1 MTHPLRQPVHTVYGG
16 AHLFKADLARKLGGL
31 SLRAFNEHAPDAAA
45 LGAAF
50 GLDEATASAVHP
62 RVVEKLQREPVED
75 YRIDFEDGFGH
86 RPDEEEDRTAEAA
99 AGEVAAGMA
108 GRTLP
113 PGIGIRIKPLN
124 SQLAP
129 RGLRTLDLFISG
141 LVAKSGGAI
150 PSPFVVTLPKVTAPS
165 DVAALADAC
174 DACERTHRLAP
185 GSIAIEVMVE
195 TPEALFAPD
204 GRLALPSLIA
214 AGAGRVRG
222 AHFGPFDYTAAFQ
235 ITAAHQ
241 DIRHP
246 ACDFAR
252 QIMLVALAPTTVSIS
267 DGPTPIMP
275 VGPRD
280 AVHRAWKLH
289 AGNVRHALV
298 NGIYQG
304 WDLHPA
310 QLPSRY
316 TAVFAFFLEGL
327 APASERLKNFVQKA
341 AQATLV
347 GDVFDDAATG
357 QGLLNYFLRAM
368 QCGAITEA
376 EAVERS
382 GLTVDEIRG
391 RSFGA
396 IVTGRRGR

>member
-1 MTHPLRQPVHTVYGG
+1 MSHPRQPVHTVYGG

-31 SLRAFNEHAPDAAA
+31 ALRAFNEHAPDAAA
-45 LGAAF
+45 LSAAF
-50 GLDEATASAVHP
+50 GLDAATAFAVHP
-62 RVVEKLQREPVED
+62 RVVEKLRREPVED

-99 AGEVAAGMA
+99 GAEVAAGMA

-113 PGIGIRIKPLN
+113 PAIGIRIKPL
-124 SQLAP
+124 SPQLAP
-129 RGLRTLDLFISG
+129 RGLRTLDLFMSA
-141 LVAKSGGAI
+141 LASKSGGAI
-150 PSPFVVTLPKVTAPS
+150 PSPFVVTLPKVTAPR
-165 DVAALADAC
+165 DVASLADAC

-185 GSIAIEVMVE
+185 GSIAIELMVE
-195 TPEALFAPD
+195 TPEALYAPD
-204 GRLALPSLIA
+204 GRLALPSLVA
-214 AGAGRVRG
+214 AGAGRVTG

-275 VGPRD
+275 VGPPD
-280 AVHRAWKLH
+280 AVHRAWKRH

-368 QCGAITEA
+368 QCGAITES
-376 EAVERS
+376 EATERS
-382 GLTVDEIRG
+382 GLTADEIRG
-391 RSFGA
+391 RSFAA
-396 IVTGRRGR
+396 IVTGRRTQ

>member
-1 MTHPLRQPVHTVYGG
+1 MSHPRQPVHTVYGG

-31 SLRAFNEHAPDAAA
+31 ALRAFNEHAPDAAA
-45 LGAAF
+45 LGAVF
-50 GLDEATASAVHP
+50 GLDAATASAVYP

-86 RPDEEEDRTAEAA
+86 RPDDEEDGAAEAA
-99 AGEVAAGMA
+99 AGEVAAGMT

-113 PGIGIRIKPLN
+113 PAIGIRIKPL
-124 SQLAP
+124 SAPLAA
-129 RGLRTLDLFISG
+129 RGLRTLDLFMSA
-141 LVAKSGGAI
+141 LVTKSGGAI
-150 PSPFVVTLPKVTAPS
+150 PLPFVVTLPKVTAPR
-165 DVAALADAC
+165 DVSALADAC
-174 DACERTHRLAP
+174 DACERTHGLAS

-204 GRLALPSLIA
+204 GRLALPSLVA
-214 AGAGRVRG
+214 AGAGRVTG

-252 QIMLVALAPTTVSIS
+252 QVMLVSLAPAAVPVS

-280 AVHRAWKLH
+280 AVHRAWRLH

-341 AQATLV
+341 AQATRV
-347 GDVFDDAATG
+347 GDVFDAAATG

-368 QCGAITEA
+368 QCGAITES
-376 EAVERS
+376 EAVEHS
-382 GLTVDEIRG
+382 GLAADEIRG
-391 RSFGA
+391 RSFAA
-396 IVTGRRGR
+396 IITGRRS

>member
-1 MTHPLRQPVHTVYGG
+1 MNHPRQPVHTVYGG
-16 AHLFKADLARKLGGL
+16 AHLFRADLARKLGGL
-31 SLRAFNEHAPDAAA
+31 ALRAFNEHAADAAA

-50 GLDEATASAVHP
+50 GLDAATASAVHP
-62 RVVEKLQREPVED
+62 RVAEKLQREPVED

-86 RPDEEEDRTAEAA
+86 RPDDEEDRTAEAA
-99 AGEVAAGMA
+99 AGAVAAGMA

-113 PGIGIRIKPLN
+113 PAIGIRIKPLTA
-124 SQLAP
+124 QLAA
-129 RGLRTLDLFISG
+129 RGLRTLDLFMSA
-141 LVAKSGGAI
+141 LATKSGRAI
-150 PSPFVVTLPKVTAPS
+150 PSPFVVTLPKVTSPR
-165 DVAALADAC
+165 DVSALADAC
-174 DACERTHRLAP
+174 DACERTHGLAS

-195 TPEALFAPD
+195 TPNALFAPD
-204 GRLALPSLIA
+204 GRLALPSLVA
-214 AGAGRVRG
+214 AGAGRVTG

-252 QIMLVALAPTTVSIS
+252 QVMMVSLAPTAVHVS

-341 AQATLV
+341 AQATRV

-382 GLTVDEIRG
+382 GLTADEIRG
-391 RSFGA
+391 RSFAA
-396 IVTGRRGR
+396 IITGRRAR

>member
-1 MTHPLRQPVHTVYGG
+1 MSHPRQPVHTVYGG
-16 AHLFKADLARKLGGL
+16 AHLFRADLARKLGGL
-31 SLRAFNEHAPDAAA
+31 ALRAFNEHAADAAA

-50 GLDEATASAVHP
+50 GLDAATASAVHP

-86 RPDEEEDRTAEAA
+86 RPDDEEDRTAEAA

-113 PGIGIRIKPLN
+113 PAIGIRIKPLTA
-124 SQLAP
+124 QLAA
-129 RGLRTLDLFISG
+129 RGLRTLDLFMSA
-141 LVAKSGGAI
+141 LATKSGRAI
-150 PSPFVVTLPKVTAPS
+150 PSPFVVTLPKVTSPR
-165 DVAALADAC
+165 DVSALADAC
-174 DACERTHRLAP
+174 DACERAHGLAS

-195 TPEALFAPD
+195 TPNALFAPD
-204 GRLALPSLIA
+204 GRLALPSLVA
-214 AGAGRVRG
+214 AGAGRVTG

-252 QIMLVALAPTTVSIS
+252 QVMMVSLAPTAVHVS

-327 APASERLKNFVQKA
+327 APTSERLKNFVQKA
-341 AQATLV
+341 AQATRV

-368 QCGAITEA
+368 QCGAITES

-382 GLTVDEIRG
+382 GLTADEIRG
-391 RSFGA
+391 RSFAA
-396 IVTGRRGR
+396 IITGRRS